1 MLAMENTVAKISQK
15 SKFMKDKT
23 LLYWLISVPV
33 SLILLALIYVYLH
46 AGEWILLFTP
56 LVSISVGVTV
66 KRILKIQ

>member
-1 MLAMENTVAKISQK
+1 MGKKQKNQKKQRRNEFIENKE
-15 SKFMKDKT
+15 

-33 SLILLALIYVYLH
+33 SLILLLLIYVFLH
-46 AGEWILLFTP
+46 VGEWILLFTP